1 MSKELSEQMS
11 DFLELFLVSFAAG
24 NCIWESL
31 ARPESYIST
40 LNWITLIIAIVA
52 YVLPNKFLAS
62 CILKDDDESYN
73 NKKYDEVRHYFI
85 TDYDRANPITQEE
98 AMREWFMEMSKMSEE
113 PHITDPNAKPTE
125 NEGKKDSD
133 NFLKHI
139 PKQTTFSNLSN
150 YAISNPTFQQM
161 QQQTS
166 PNPMMMMPAQF
177 NRNAA
182 VMPQF
187 NNFANM
193 QQARPFGG
201 QQMNPFQQMWNA
213 NKFGGHFPN
222 PQNKTFASH
231 LPQSQSQ
238 NVAIPIKPQ
247 VSSHIPQQTPQITQS
262 ASNHISPANHLPPQN
277 NNPAHHMPT
286 GQSGPVMINSQ
297 PFNSQPQVIQPRV
310 IQPQPQS
317 QPQGYMPSPMM
328 QQQSQMMMQQQPAM
342 MMQQQPQVMMQR
354 QSPMMMQPQP
364 QPQIM
369 QQQPMYQN
377 QPFMGQPGYPMQQ
390 NMNNQ
395 QAPPRNSQSGFS
407 AFDSAFKSI
416 ERNANGEK
424 R

>member
-31 ARPESYIST
+31 ARPESHIST

-161 QQQTS
+161 QQQT
-166 PNPMMMMPAQF
+166 
-177 NRNAA
+177 
-182 VMPQF
+182 
-187 NNFANM
+187 
-193 QQARPFGG
+193 
-201 QQMNPFQQMWNA
+201 
-213 NKFGGHFPN
+213 
-222 PQNKTFASH
+222 
-231 LPQSQSQ
+231 L
-238 NVAIPIKPQ
+238 
-247 VSSHIPQQTPQITQS
+247 
-262 ASNHISPANHLPPQN
+262 L
-277 NNPAHHMPT
+277 
-286 GQSGPVMINSQ
+286 
-297 PFNSQPQVIQPRV
+297 IQ
-310 IQPQPQS
+310 
-317 QPQGYMPSPMM
+317 
-328 QQQSQMMMQQQPAM
+328 
-342 MMQQQPQVMMQR
+342 
-354 QSPMMMQPQP
+354 
-364 QPQIM
+364 
-369 QQQPMYQN
+369 
-377 QPFMGQPGYPMQQ
+377 
-390 NMNNQ
+390 
-395 QAPPRNSQSGFS
+395 
-407 AFDSAFKSI
+407 
-416 ERNANGEK
+416 
-424 R
+424 